1 MKNTAL
7 YIFIDE
13 SGNMDFSD
21 SGTKYFTLTA
31 LSKIR
36 PFVLSEPLFNLK
48 YDLWE
53 KGLEFEYFHASEDK
67 IDTRTAVFNAIGENI
82 SKFQVDSVI
91 VEKRKTHPTLQEHA
105 KFYKKIFEFLLDYTL
120 KRFSG
125 LYSQVII
132 ITDEIPIKKHRKEIQ
147 KAIKS
152 YISHWS
158 EKENIPYKIYHYSSK
173 SDMNLQIVDYLN
185 WAIFRKWER
194 NDKSNYEIIM
204 NSVVSEFDVFKVGG
218 MLYY

>member
-1 MKNTAL
+1 M
-7 YIFIDE
+7 
-13 SGNMDFSD
+13 
-21 SGTKYFTLTA
+21 
-31 LSKIR
+31 
-36 PFVLSEPLFNLK
+36 
-48 YDLWE
+48 
-53 KGLEFEYFHASEDK
+53 
-67 IDTRTAVFNAIGENI
+67 
-82 SKFQVDSVI
+82 
-91 VEKRKTHPTLQEHA
+91 
-105 KFYKKIFEFLLDYTL
+105 DYTL
-120 KRFSG
+120 RRFSG

-158 EKENIPYKIYHYSSK
+158 ENENIPYKIYHYSSK

-194 NDKSNYEIIM
+194 NDNSNYEIIR
-204 NSVVSEFDVFKVGG
+204 NSVVSEFDVFKVGS